1 MLFQEDRLCEEYD
14 AIKNVELV
22 CGNRKQASEALL
34 KLLEPESLEKPCSS
48 LSGGMKRRVALVRA
62 MEAEADFVLL
72 DEPFV
77 GMDRENR
84 RMAEQYI
91 QERQQGRTILIAT
104 HI

>member
-1 MLFQEDRLCEEYD
+1 
-14 AIKNVELV
+14 
-22 CGNRKQASEALL
+22 
-34 KLLEPESLEKPCSS
+34 
-48 LSGGMKRRVALVRA
+48 